1 MPKNTRLHRKAHTL
15 IRKITHTH
23 KKTPAKKNTD
33 GLTQYNIT
41 VSICSSVGQPIAVLS
56 AMKMEMVVNAPVGGV
71 VKAIRA
77 NKGDKLEGQDLL
89 MEIE

>member
-1 MPKNTRLHRKAHTL
+1 MRNCYVCEVREF
-15 IRKITHTH
+15 
-23 KKTPAKKNTD
+23 AKKKIQT
-33 GLTQYNIT
+33 G
-41 VSICSSVGQPIAVLS
+41 SICFSVGQPIAVLS